1 MVFGVMGVR
10 SVLAQTSS
18 AASFDHT
25 LETLRQSVVRLVKEN
40 EQINAGNLLSRS
52 KIKSLQ
58 EELRSL
64 EAEAARVEAKKA
76 AEIQK
81 VQSHSGGVAALKA
94 QVAEV
99 DGALKQVRDDLT
111 AEQVQF
117 KALENEERD
126 LQQKADVL
134 RADVAA
140 MNKPGSSSEKAR
152 DEVAS
157 LQAEQGVLQQQ
168 LFDIVNRV
176 QQAKQQWQDM
186 NAVVTTGPQQLVSLQ
201 AEQDAFAKALPQAE
215 ADLANLGVQLTDMQ
229 TTLDKLRSEDYSDT
243 RSGRLDSEIK
253 DMAERNRKLESEILT
268 TTKISE
274 EKQERFKADQEKTQ
288 KEYQARQD
296 ELSQRNVDLKFELES
311 LRKQM
316 VDLDK
321 KKSLLEAALYPTP

>member
-1 MVFGVMGVR
+1 MSFFIRVVIVCAMVFGVMGVR

-152 DEVAS
+152 DEVA
-157 LQAEQGVLQQQ
+157 
-168 LFDIVNRV
+168 
-176 QQAKQQWQDM
+176 
-186 NAVVTTGPQQLVSLQ
+186 
-201 AEQDAFAKALPQAE
+201 
-215 ADLANLGVQLTDMQ
+215 
-229 TTLDKLRSEDYSDT
+229 
-243 RSGRLDSEIK
+243 
-253 DMAERNRKLESEILT
+253 
-268 TTKISE
+268 
-274 EKQERFKADQEKTQ
+274 
-288 KEYQARQD
+288 
-296 ELSQRNVDLKFELES
+296 
-311 LRKQM
+311 
-316 VDLDK
+316 
-321 KKSLLEAALYPTP
+321 